1 MISWIY
7 LILAG
12 LFEIVFAIAL
22 KLSENFTKTRWIVIF
37 MISSVFSFYFLS
49 KSLARIPIGTAY
61 LIWSGIGG
69 VGAVMVGIMFFNEP
83 TTPLRLFFMALIIIA
98 MIGLKLY

>member
-22 KLSENFTKTRWIVIF
+22 KLSEDFTKTRWIVVF

-83 TTPLRLFFMALIIIA
+83 TTPLRLFFMALIILIV
-98 MIGLKLY
+98 LKY

>member
-22 KLSENFTKTRWIVIF
+22 KLSENFTKTRWIVVF

>member
-1 MISWIY
+1 
-7 LILAG
+7 
-12 LFEIVFAIAL
+12 
-22 KLSENFTKTRWIVIF
+22 

>member
-22 KLSENFTKTRWIVIF
+22 KLSEDFTKTRWIVVF

>member
-22 KLSENFTKTRWIVIF
+22 KLSEDFPKTRWIVVF

>member
-1 MISWIY
+1 MIAWVY
-7 LILAG
+7 LVLAG
-12 LFEIVFAIAL
+12 FFEIAFTIAL
-22 KLSENFTKTRWIVIF
+22 KLSDDFTKIRWVVVF
-37 MISSVFSFYFLS
+37 VISSAVSFYFLS
-49 KSLARIPIGTAY
+49 KSLAKIPIGTAY

-69 VGAVMVGIMFFNEP
+69 VGTVLVGIMFFNEP

>member
-7 LILAG
+7 LVLAG

-22 KLSENFTKTRWIVIF
+22 KLSEDFTKTRWIVVF

>member
-7 LILAG
+7 LVLAG

-22 KLSENFTKTRWIVIF
+22 KLSEDFTKTRWIVIF

>member
-22 KLSENFTKTRWIVIF
+22 KLSEDFTKTRWIIVF

>member
-7 LILAG
+7 LVLAG

-22 KLSENFTKTRWIVIF
+22 KLSENFTKTRWIVVF